1 MKQNKKACD
10 LQSCV
15 LCRQCL
21 KDWLPAIDSNRKSF
35 HFKKGELLFKE
46 GETMTGMYF
55 INTGLVKV
63 HKHWNND
70 KELILRLAMNGDIVG
85 HRGLGTDTIY
95 PVSGTA
101 LEPADVCF
109 VDLDFFTSTLK
120 VNPDFLYQLMLFFAA
135 ELKESEK
142 RMRNLAHMS
151 VKGRVANALLFLK
164 QKFGTGIN
172 GHIDITL
179 SRQDLASYTG
189 TTYETLFRT
198 MNELIEKNA
207 IKMDSK
213 NIILLREDILA
224 GYTNHETSGT
234 NSNNKHG

>member
-1 MKQNKKACD
+1 MKQNKKTCD

-21 KDWLPAIDSNRKSF
+21 KDWLPAIDNNRKSF

-55 INTGLVKV
+55 IHNGLVKV

-70 KELILRLAMNGDIVG
+70 KELILRLAKGGDIVG

-101 LEPADVCF
+101 LEPTDVCY
-109 VDLDFFTSTLK
+109 VDLDFFNSTLK
-120 VNPDFLYQLMLFFAA
+120 VNPGFLYDLMMFFAS

-142 RMRNLAHMS
+142 RMRNLAHMP

-164 QKFGTGIN
+164 QKFGTTTEGY
-172 GHIDITL
+172 IDITL

-198 MNELIEKNA
+198 LNELIEENA

-224 GYTNHETSGT
+224 GYTDHETPATKDGNEQS
-234 NSNNKHG
+234 

>member
-1 MKQNKKACD
+1 MKQNKKTCD

-21 KDWLPAIDSNRKSF
+21 KDWLPAIDQNRKSF

-46 GETMTGMYF
+46 GEQMTGMYF

-70 KELILRLAMNGDIVG
+70 KELILRIAKNGDIVG

-101 LEPADVCF
+101 LESTDVCY
-109 VDLDFFTSTLK
+109 VDLDFFDSTLK
-120 VNPDFLYQLMLFFAA
+120 VNPGYLYQLMMFFAS

-151 VKGRVANALLFLK
+151 VKGRISNALLFL
-164 QKFGTGIN
+164 
-172 GHIDITL
+172 
-179 SRQDLASYTG
+179 
-189 TTYETLFRT
+189 
-198 MNELIEKNA
+198 
-207 IKMDSK
+207 
-213 NIILLREDILA
+213 
-224 GYTNHETSGT
+224 
-234 NSNNKHG
+234 